1 MSFHQVP
8 WEWLAIHFYY
18 DSQWYNEKTHK
29 RHLQESPTWM
39 TPNSPE
45 WNWHDFSIFFVRFSP
60 PTTACQRFLS
70 FTFSFEAGS
79 KSLYVAK
86 LTKILDTLQETF
98 HTSALAKGTAHLQ
111 KYLLEGISYFCRRV
125 LDLIPSKTLL
135 DTFEKIIS
143 FEEIRFDQIA
153 NGCVFSSLF
162 LGVLLPWPPRPF
174 ATSFPWH
181 PFGLVS
187 SVRSLGEEGSHDVP
201 HGMHHH
207 LTWKAELLL
216 LLVLED
222 QKGQVG
228 NCEVVMCFFLVMSDV
243 KTQHP
248 KQVQNLN
255 LLRILKVVGALKRK
269 RQKDAILC
277 DFQSIS
283 ISLTLPACWAMLG
296 LALCCFPSQTE
307 TCNKKEVRIWF
318 LGSSESFPTKFL
330 WPKLDV
336 KIFLFLF
343 HALWPDS
350 RLPCFQAHACI
361 KCRLGPAWHS
371 DSSEKRMFGSTEK
384 TWVDPTGEIFRRNL
398 PNETLEVD
406 EVQRDQWLVQEGW
419 CWRVGESLH
428 VLEIC
433 DFEYQIASIKSIV
446 GVISLFFLRRLSK
459 LGGIAPIPM

>member
-1 MSFHQVP
+1 M
-8 WEWLAIHFYY
+8 
-18 DSQWYNEKTHK
+18 
-29 RHLQESPTWM
+29 R
-39 TPNSPE
+39 
-45 WNWHDFSIFFVRFSP
+45 FFV
-60 PTTACQRFLS
+60 
-70 FTFSFEAGS
+70 TFF
-79 KSLYVAK
+79 
-86 LTKILDTLQETF
+86 
-98 HTSALAKGTAHLQ
+98 
-111 KYLLEGISYFCRRV
+111 
-125 LDLIPSKTLL
+125 
-135 DTFEKIIS
+135 
-143 FEEIRFDQIA
+143 
-153 NGCVFSSLF
+153 
-162 LGVLLPWPPRPF
+162 GVLLPWPPRPF

-269 RQKDAILC
+269 RQKDGILC

-307 TCNKKEVRIWF
+307 TCNKKEIRIWF

-336 KIFLFLF
+336 KSFCFCFMLCDQTRVFRVFKLTR
-343 HALWPDS
+343 ALNADLGQPDTQI
-350 RLPCFQAHACI
+350 RAKNGCLVQP
-361 KCRLGPAWHS
+361 KKL
-371 DSSEKRMFGSTEK
+371 GSTQRGK
-384 TWVDPTGEIFRRNL
+384 FFV
-398 PNETLEVD
+398 ETY
-406 EVQRDQWLVQEGW
+406 RT
-419 CWRVGESLH
+419 
-428 VLEIC
+428 
-433 DFEYQIASIKSIV
+433 K
-446 GVISLFFLRRLSK
+446 LSK
-459 LGGIAPIPM
+459 SMRFNEINDLFKKADAEGLGRACMSLKFAILNIRLLPSRVVSVLYLCFFCGVCQNWGELHQSQCKCLILAPKANLKVTGLSWIRFGTTPHPVTVTFFHF